1 MVKRPLTFHQE
12 KTIFSHAGSYIIK
25 NTVVKFTLLDDASI
39 SLISLSDSSVKRMFS
54 KIFDMT
60 TKISDTEIKLNL
72 SCYKAPGAI
81 RAATSAN

>member
-1 MVKRPLTFHQE
+1 MAKKPLTFHQE
-12 KTIFSHAGSYIIK
+12 KTIYSHANSYNIK
-25 NTVVKFTLLDDASI
+25 DNVIKITLLDDASI
-39 SLISLSDSSVKRMFS
+39 SLITLSDSSVKRMFS

-60 TKISDTEIKLNL
+60 TKISDTEIKLTS